1 MSSTDNFGLFML
13 NPFPGKLLVN
23 RRLTAPDSP
32 DTRHFEIDLTG
43 WGLSF
48 EVGHSMAIYA
58 SNDPALVNEIMSA
71 LCATGDEIV
80 PAGKETCSF
89 REALSRYYSI
99 KSVTP
104 KFLKAIAE
112 RASSAPLL
120 KELLDPRRKQDLAL
134 HLRLPGQESW
144 HRRNRA
150 EELASLGR
158 NSSVT
163 NRFRV
168 RLRIEP

>member
-1 MSSTDNFGLFML
+1 M
-13 NPFPGKLLVN
+13 
-23 RRLTAPDSP
+23 
-32 DTRHFEIDLTG
+32 
-43 WGLSF
+43 SF
-48 EVGHSMAIYA
+48 EVGDSMAIYA

-112 RASSAPLL
+112 RASA
-120 KELLDPRRKQDLAL
+120 
-134 HLRLPGQESW
+134 
-144 HRRNRA
+144 HRC
-150 EELASLGR
+150 
-158 NSSVT
+158 
-163 NRFRV
+163 
-168 RLRIEP
+168 